1 MSYLT
6 TVIPVYN
13 GERFLKA
20 TLESVARQERRPD
33 RVVIQDNC
41 STDDTPRIA
50 QAFTRKGFEWCRV
63 ESHLECIDHFNL
75 AFQFAEKTDVL
86 HLLTADD
93 LVKPNFYKRLLEPL
107 DRTEGHALAY
117 SAYEVIDEDGQ
128 LARGGDLENPFP
140 IEPGVSSRK
149 ISPRQL
155 ITSQADLRTICMPSV
170 LMKTNGKP
178 LPVGLRSGFIQC
190 ADAVFFAE
198 LTSTYRDIHEVPEAL
213 CQFRRHAHSMSSQNR
228 TQPGALIADEWRAM
242 VAISKLLGKTGLS
255 ARLWNFR
262 QRCLLAA
269 SSCVL
274 LQTKGEVTFQYRD
287 EVRRVTQEITGIL
300 AWRLGNLAVALRD
313 ITRGGR
319 HEN

>member
-13 GERFLKA
+13 GERFLEA

-50 QAFTRKGFEWCRV
+50 QAFAREGFEWYRV

-75 AFQFAEKTDVL
+75 AFRFAEETDIL
-86 HLLTADD
+86 HLLMADD
-93 LVKPNFYKRLLEPL
+93 LVKPTFYKRLLEPL

-128 LARGGDLENPFP
+128 LVRGGDLVNPFP
-140 IEPGVSSRK
+140 VEPGAPDRI
-149 ISPRQL
+149 ISPRQFV
-155 ITSQADLRTICMPSV
+155 TSQADLRTICMPAV
-170 LMKTNGKP
+170 LMKTNRQP
-178 LPVGLRSGFIQC
+178 LPVGLHLGFIQC

-213 CQFRRHAHSMSSQNR
+213 CRFRRHAYSTTSKNR
-228 TQPGALIADEWRAM
+228 AHPGALISDQWRAM
-242 VAISKLLGKTGLS
+242 VIISRLLGKKGWS
-255 ARLWNFR
+255 AWLWNFR

-269 SSCVL
+269 SSRVL
-274 LQTKGEVTFQYRD
+274 LQTAEVVTPQYRN
-287 EVRRVTQEITGIL
+287 EVRETTRKITGSL
-300 AWRLGNLAVALRD
+300 AWWFGNLAVV
-313 ITRGGR
+313 IRGVIRRGR
-319 HEN
+319 HHA